1 KNRDLVNRTYA
12 QIAVVRSALRRPKTL
27 IDTTFLLSAL
37 GIEVVE
43 DALKAIELFRRLDV
57 YYLD

>member
-1 KNRDLVNRTYA
+1 M
-12 QIAVVRSALRRPKTL
+12 RRPKTL